1 MQNINT
7 KNEMDVL
14 GARKKILKYFLSLLV
29 GEFDFFFVIVGHDG
43 KGKVVAKR
51 NYSAARA
58 LGDSFWV

>member
-1 MQNINT
+1 ME
-7 KNEMDVL
+7 NEMDVL
-14 GARKKILKYFLSLLV
+14 SARKKVLKNFLLLIF